1 MNREHY
7 CKSPFFHC
15 YLESARAPAKVSTYT
30 MCYFLNIQHFNILP
44 LFLLTTLK
52 TIVIFLVGCLHGFSK
67 STWISLRTQ
76 AKVFPFVKIYI
87 SYISGESISVSR
99 NLYFTS
105 ESVSLLILKYTC
117 SATSLMR
124 NVPQSQIIVSW
135 NREVVKSSKT
145 FVTHWISID
154 ASEMPKVA
162 TMIFLTFNPWV
173 LNSSQILIELFAS
186 EVCYLPTARQKGKK
200 KKGKRQKE
208 KKKKR
213 QKDKGNLEDFSWNQ
227 VLPWLIWCILRTQ
240 LFKDINPPTID
251 INPTEKL
258 RTAPVLVGPTNTKL
272 F

>member
-1 MNREHY
+1 M
-7 CKSPFFHC
+7 
-15 YLESARAPAKVSTYT
+15 
-30 MCYFLNIQHFNILP
+30 
-44 LFLLTTLK
+44 LTTLK

-162 TMIFLTFNPWV
+162 TMIFLTFNPWAF
-173 LNSSQILIELFAS
+173 NSSQISLSCL
-186 EVCYLPTARQKGKK
+186 RQRCVTFPLQDKKAKRKKAKGKK
-200 KKGKRQKE
+200 KKRKKGKKT
-208 KKKKR
+208 
-213 QKDKGNLEDFSWNQ
+213 KGTWRTFRGIKFS
-227 VLPWLIWCILRTQ
+227 P
-240 LFKDINPPTID
+240 
-251 INPTEKL
+251 
-258 RTAPVLVGPTNTKL
+258 G
-272 F
+272 

>member
-124 NVPQSQIIVSW
+124 NVPQSQIIVS
-135 NREVVKSSKT
+135 
-145 FVTHWISID
+145 
-154 ASEMPKVA
+154 
-162 TMIFLTFNPWV
+162 
-173 LNSSQILIELFAS
+173 
-186 EVCYLPTARQKGKK
+186 
-200 KKGKRQKE
+200 
-208 KKKKR
+208 
-213 QKDKGNLEDFSWNQ
+213 
-227 VLPWLIWCILRTQ
+227 
-240 LFKDINPPTID
+240 
-251 INPTEKL
+251 
-258 RTAPVLVGPTNTKL
+258 
-272 F
+272 

>member
-1 MNREHY
+1 MFLLHLTSSYIRARSSFWRQQPIHSENF
-7 CKSPFFHC
+7 SLPPAWI
-15 YLESARAPAKVSTYT
+15 ESITAKVHSFIVIWSQPEPLQKSVLTQCVIFWT
-30 MCYFLNIQHFNILP
+30 FNIFTFCHF
-44 LFLLTTLK
+44 FLLTTLK

-145 FVTHWISID
+145 FVTLEHWTQVRS
-154 ASEMPKVA
+154 S
-162 TMIFLTFNPWV
+162 LSCLRQRCV
-173 LNSSQILIELFAS
+173 LPSH
-186 EVCYLPTARQKGKK
+186 CKTKRQKK
-200 KKGKRQKE
+200 KKAKRKKE
-208 KKKKR
+208 KKAKR
-213 QKDKGNLEDFSWNQ
+213 QRELGGLFVESSSPLANLVHPAHSA
-227 VLPWLIWCILRTQ
+227 V
-240 LFKDINPPTID
+240 
-251 INPTEKL
+251 
-258 RTAPVLVGPTNTKL
+258 
-272 F
+272 

>member
-1 MNREHY
+1 MFLLHLTSSYIRARSSFWRQQPIHSENF
-7 CKSPFFHC
+7 SLPPAWI
-15 YLESARAPAKVSTYT
+15 ESITAKVHSFIVIWSQPEPLQKSVLTQCVIFWT
-30 MCYFLNIQHFNILP
+30 FDILTFQHFNI

-145 FVTHWISID
+145 FVTHWIP
-154 ASEMPKVA
+154 A
-162 TMIFLTFNPWV
+162 
-173 LNSSQILIELFAS
+173 
-186 EVCYLPTARQKGKK
+186 ARQKDKK
-200 KKGKRQKE
+200 T
-208 KKKKR
+208 KR
-213 QKDKGNLEDFSWNQ
+213 QKDKKTKRQ
-227 VLPWLIWCILRTQ
+227 
-240 LFKDINPPTID
+240 KD
-251 INPTEKL
+251 KK
-258 RTAPVLVGPTNTKL
+258 TKRQKDKKTKIQKY
-272 F
+272 

>member
-1 MNREHY
+1 MSRQLQSLSSVSWISFEGELLEVQTIFRKDVPPALNVIVHSRQKLILEAATYSRWEFLSASCMNREHY

-30 MCYFLNIQHFNILP
+30 MCYFLNIQHFNILL

-145 FVTHWISID
+145 FVIHWISID

-162 TMIFLTFNPWV
+162 TMIFLTF
-173 LNSSQILIELFAS
+173 I
-186 EVCYLPTARQKGKK
+186 
-200 KKGKRQKE
+200 
-208 KKKKR
+208 
-213 QKDKGNLEDFSWNQ
+213 
-227 VLPWLIWCILRTQ
+227 
-240 LFKDINPPTID
+240 
-251 INPTEKL
+251 
-258 RTAPVLVGPTNTKL
+258 
-272 F
+272 